1 MKHIRLGEISAGFEE
16 YKIIDFEYIEGT
28 FCNFKLKIDLDGTT
42 YDRIVEITYFVASDI
57 QTTIYMQPILRET
70 FVDQAIILN
79 MLYDEIKEKYEELR
93 KPHRLKDVTGKVD
106 RNIERAELVSLK
118 QLKCQMGYL
127 KTFGDLP
134 AAIEKLK
141 VHNEHYKTY
150 FVPVRRDYKKYIG
163 SLDVAEKTKK
173 SYFDSLEVFFRYM
186 FDFKIERL
194 ENFDEKD
201 INDFIVHSV
210 QKEDRKTSYLKKVMT
225 SVLDYARYKQRF
237 LDKKKIQWI
246 EHKAKPQKKITKQRL
261 ELIESSLYA
270 KYEKVVERQDFLPK
284 LSKLRDGKRNYILF
298 KLLLEL
304 GCNIEELIL
313 CNLEDVAA
321 ENGVK
326 GIWIQGRFVPLRE
339 KTYESIVRYIHFRKD
354 EDLNIEI
361 EKWQIGYMNG
371 RLRGQ
376 AEALSREYAN
386 PELWEKYEKTEK
398 QFEEEGTK
406 DSNDSRLI
414 LKNMMWMICSSGI
427 YNYVTKNFV
436 FNNSLFVSNRY
447 NRISKVTCMEIL
459 RKVGVTSTGLRDY
472 AIQGFFDHGMEL
484 EDIIRLVGNL
494 EDLKMD
500 KYIVTAETNK
510 KKMQD
515 IESDLPEREI

>member
-42 YDRIVEITYFVASDI
+42 YDRVVEVTYFVASDI
-57 QTTIYMQPILRET
+57 QTTIYMQPVFRET

-93 KPHRLKDVTGKVD
+93 KPYRLKDVTGKVD
-106 RNIERAELVSLK
+106 RNIEKAELVSLK
-118 QLKCQMGYL
+118 LLKCQMGYL

-141 VHNEHYKTY
+141 VHNENYKTY
-150 FVPVRRDYKKYIG
+150 FVPVRRDYKKYID
-163 SLDVAEKTKK
+163 SLDVVEKTKK

-194 ENFDEKD
+194 EIFDEKD

-225 SVLDYARYKQRF
+225 SVLDYTRYKKRF
-237 LDKKKIQWI
+237 LDKKKIEWI
-246 EHKAKPQKKITKQRL
+246 EHKTKPQKKITKQRL

-270 KYEKVVERQDFLPK
+270 KYEKLVERDDFLPK

-298 KLLLEL
+298 KMLLEL

-313 CNLEDVAA
+313 CNLEDVAE
-321 ENGVK
+321 ENGTQ
-326 GIWIQGRFVPLRE
+326 GIWIKGRFVPLRE
-339 KTYESIVRYIHFRKD
+339 KTYESIVRYVRFRKAQ
-354 EDLNIEI
+354 DLQIEI
-361 EKWQIGYMNG
+361 EKWEIGYMNK
-371 RLRGQ
+371 RLREQ
-376 AEALSREYAN
+376 IKAFSVEYAR
-386 PELWEKYEKTEK
+386 PELWEKYEETRE
-398 QFEEEGTK
+398 QFEKDGTI
-406 DSNDSRLI
+406 DNNDSKLI
-414 LKNMMWMICSSGI
+414 LNNMMWGICSSGI
-427 YNYVTKNFV
+427 YNYVKKNFV

-459 RKVGVTSTGLRDY
+459 RKVGVTSTGLREY
-472 AIQGFFDHGMEL
+472 AIQEFFNHGMEL

-494 EDLKMD
+494 EGLKMD
-500 KYIVTAETNK
+500 NYIIKEETNK
-510 KKMQD
+510 KKPQD
-515 IESDLPEREI
+515 IESDLPDREI